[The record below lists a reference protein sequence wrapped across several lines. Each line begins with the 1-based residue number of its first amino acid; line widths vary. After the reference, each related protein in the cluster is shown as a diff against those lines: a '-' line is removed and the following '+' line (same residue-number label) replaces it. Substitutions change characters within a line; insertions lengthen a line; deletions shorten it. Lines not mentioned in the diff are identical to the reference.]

1 MYHAQTNDCVG
12 GRIVKLAYIVKK
24 AKRIKEKLLELIFP
38 PLCSA
43 CDEPTGNSDAL
54 CPDCLEKYAAE
65 QRMKCR
71 TCRLTAEECSCSI
84 GNGVCGLIC
93 STFYT
98 HYYSDSDRVTEKL
111 LFRLKRERDD
121 KLCDFFAREASA
133 KIMKYIKQTKTDTEE
148 CIVTYPPRSEKGILK
163 YGFDHAKLVAAGIS
177 HYTGIPLA
185 VTLIRDGGEEQKTL
199 AGNDRLQ
206 NVRDSLRI
214 YRKFD
219 AHGLTVFLFDD
230 IVTTG
235 ATLGTAVSLL
245 KEAGASVVIPV
256 SVARTE
262 NRT

>member
-1 MYHAQTNDCVG
+1 MYCYVSA
-12 GRIVKLAYIVKK
+12 
-24 AKRIKEKLLELIFP
+24 AKRK
-38 PLCSA
+38 
-43 CDEPTGNSDAL
+43 GNFV
-54 CPDCLEKYAAE
+54 
-65 QRMKCR
+65 R
-71 TCRLTAEECSCSI
+71 
-84 GNGVCGLIC
+84 
-93 STFYT
+93 F
-98 HYYSDSDRVTEKL
+98 
-111 LFRLKRERDD
+111 
-121 KLCDFFAREASA
+121 
-133 KIMKYIKQTKTDTEE
+133 
-148 CIVTYPPRSEKGILK
+148 
-163 YGFDHAKLVAAGIS
+163 HAKLVAAGIS

-245 KEAGASVVIPV
+245 KEAGAAVVIPV